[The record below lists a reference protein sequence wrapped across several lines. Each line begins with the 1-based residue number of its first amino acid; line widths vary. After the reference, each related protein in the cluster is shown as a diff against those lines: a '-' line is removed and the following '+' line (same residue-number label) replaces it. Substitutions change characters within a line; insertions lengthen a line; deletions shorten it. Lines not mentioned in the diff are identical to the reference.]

1 MKLRVSLAAVLL
13 AAAFSLPAIAR
24 DPARGAEIAAERC
37 AACHGMDG
45 KSTLAE
51 IPRLAGQQSGFIT
64 LQMILFREGIRQ
76 VPAMQAPTEK
86 LSDTDIEAVAA
97 YYAGLPSA
105 APEDRTPRD
114 AALMAR
120 GQAISAARNCG
131 VCHLPNYAGRAQMPR
146 LTHQHEGFLA
156 HTMAE
161 YRDGQ
166 RIGIDTQMNGAVQ
179 GLSNADIA
187 ALAHYLAHQD

>member
-45 KSTLAE
+45 KSTVAE

>member
-1 MKLRVSLAAVLL
+1 VKLRVSLAAVLL

-45 KSTLAE
+45 KSTVAE

-120 GQAISAARNCG
+120 GQAIAAARNCG

>member
-1 MKLRVSLAAVLL
+1 MRLRVTLAAVLV

-24 DPARGAEIAAERC
+24 DPVRGAEIAAERC
-37 AACHGMDG
+37 VACHGMDG
-45 KSTLAE
+45 RSSLAE

-76 VPAMQAPTEK
+76 VPAMQSSTEK

-114 AALMAR
+114 AVLMAR

-156 HTMAE
+156 RTMAE

>member
-1 MKLRVSLAAVLL
+1 VKLRVSLAAVLL

-45 KSTLAE
+45 KSTVAE

>member
-1 MKLRVSLAAVLL
+1 MKLRVTLAAVLL

-45 KSTLAE
+45 KSTVAE
-51 IPRLAGQQSGFIT
+51 IPRLAGQQAGFIT

>member
-1 MKLRVSLAAVLL
+1 MKLRVTLAAVLL

-24 DPARGAEIAAERC
+24 DPARGAEIAAGRC

-45 KSTLAE
+45 KSTVAE

>member
-1 MKLRVSLAAVLL
+1 MRLGVTLAAVLM

-45 KSTLAE
+45 KSTVAE

-64 LQMILFREGIRQ
+64 PQMILFREGIRQ

>member
-1 MKLRVSLAAVLL
+1 MRLGAALAAVLG
-13 AAAFSLPAIAR
+13 AAAFALPATAG
-24 DPARGAEIAAERC
+24 DPARGAVIAAERC

-45 KSTLAE
+45 KSSVAE
-51 IPRLAGQQSGFIT
+51 IPRLAGQQAGFIT

-86 LSDTDIEAVAA
+86 LSDTDVESMAA
-97 YYAGLPSA
+97 FFASLPSA
-105 APEDRTPRD
+105 PPEDRTPRD

-146 LTHQHEGFLA
+146 LTHQHEAFLA

-161 YRDGQ
+161 YRDGK
-166 RIGIDTQMNGAVQ
+166 RVGIDTQMNGAVQ
-179 GLSNADIA
+179 GLSDADIA

>member
-1 MKLRVSLAAVLL
+1 MRLRVTLAAVLV

-37 AACHGMDG
+37 AACHGIDG
-45 KSTLAE
+45 RSSLAE

-76 VPAMQAPTEK
+76 VPAMQSSTEK

>member
-45 KSTLAE
+45 KSILAE

-120 GQAISAARNCG
+120 GQAISATRNCG

>member
-45 KSTLAE
+45 KSTVAQ

-156 HTMAE
+156 DTMAE

>member
-1 MKLRVSLAAVLL
+1 VKLRVSLAAVLL

-45 KSTLAE
+45 KSTVAE

-120 GQAISAARNCG
+120 GQAISAERNCG

>member
-1 MKLRVSLAAVLL
+1 MILAAVLA
-13 AAAFSLPAIAR
+13 AAAFSLPAGAA
-24 DPARGAEIAAERC
+24 DPARGAVVAAERC

-45 KSTLAE
+45 KSSVAE
-51 IPRLAGQQSGFIT
+51 IPRLAGQQAGFIT

-86 LSDTDIEAVAA
+86 LSDTDVEAVAA
-97 YYAGLPSA
+97 YFASLPSTP
-105 APEDRTPRD
+105 PEDGTPRD

-146 LTHQHEGFLA
+146 LTHQHEAFLA

-161 YRDGQ
+161 YRDGK
-166 RIGIDTQMNGAVQ
+166 RVGIDTQMNGAVQ
-179 GLSNADIA
+179 GLSDADIA

>member
-1 MKLRVSLAAVLL
+1 MVTAAVLV
-13 AAAFSLPAIAR
+13 AAAFSLPASAG
-24 DPARGAEIAAERC
+24 DPARGAVIAAERC
-37 AACHGMDG
+37 AACHGIDG
-45 KSTLAE
+45 KSSVAE
-51 IPRLAGQQSGFIT
+51 IPRLAGQQAGFIT

-76 VPAMQAPTEK
+76 VPAMQAPSDK
-86 LSDTDIEAVAA
+86 LSDADVEAVAA
-97 YYAGLPSA
+97 YFAGLPSTP
-105 APEDRTPRD
+105 PEDPTPRD

-146 LTHQHEGFLA
+146 LSHQHEAFLA

-161 YRDGQ
+161 YRDGK
-166 RIGIDTQMNGAVQ
+166 RVGIDTQMNGAVQ
-179 GLSNADIA
+179 GLSDADIA

>member
-1 MKLRVSLAAVLL
+1 MKLRVTLAAVLL

-45 KSTLAE
+45 KSTVAE

>member
-1 MKLRVSLAAVLL
+1 MRLSVSLAAVLL

-24 DPARGAEIAAERC
+24 DPVRGAEIAAERC
-37 AACHGMDG
+37 AACHGFDG
-45 KSTLAE
+45 RSSMAE

-64 LQMILFREGIRQ
+64 LQMILFREGIRD
-76 VPAMQAPTEK
+76 VPAMQSSTEK

-114 AALMAR
+114 AALMVR

-146 LTHQHEGFLA
+146 LTHQHEAFLT

-161 YRDGQ
+161 YRDGK
-166 RIGIDTQMNGAVQ
+166 RVGIDTQMNGAVQ
-179 GLSNADIA
+179 GLSDADIA
-187 ALAHYLAHQD
+187 ALAHYLSHQD

>member
-1 MKLRVSLAAVLL
+1 VKLRVSLAAVLL

-45 KSTLAE
+45 KSTVAE
-51 IPRLAGQQSGFIT
+51 IPRLAGQQAGFIT

-76 VPAMQAPTEK
+76 VLAMQAPTEK

>member
-1 MKLRVSLAAVLL
+1 MRLRVTLAAVLL

-45 KSTLAE
+45 KSTVAE

-131 VCHLPNYAGRAQMPR
+131 VCHLPNYVGRAQMPR
-146 LTHQHEGFLA
+146 LTHQHEAFLA

-161 YRDGQ
+161 YRDGN
-166 RIGIDTQMNGAVQ
+166 RVGIDTQMNGAVQ
-179 GLSNADIA
+179 GLSDADIA

>member
-24 DPARGAEIAAERC
+24 DPMRGAEIAAERC

-45 KSTLAE
+45 KSTVAE

>member
-1 MKLRVSLAAVLL
+1 MRLRVTLAAVLV

-45 KSTLAE
+45 RSSLAE

-76 VPAMQAPTEK
+76 VPAMQSSTEK

>member
-1 MKLRVSLAAVLL
+1 MALAAVLA
-13 AAAFSLPAIAR
+13 AAAFSLPAGAA
-24 DPARGAEIAAERC
+24 DPARGAVVAAERC

-45 KSTLAE
+45 KSGVAE
-51 IPRLAGQQSGFIT
+51 LPRLAGQQAGFIT

-86 LSDTDIEAVAA
+86 LSDTDVEAVAA
-97 YYAGLPSA
+97 YFASLPSA
-105 APEDRTPRD
+105 PPEDRSPRD

-131 VCHLPNYAGRAQMPR
+131 VCHLPNYFGRAQMPR
-146 LTHQHEGFLA
+146 LTHQHEAFLA
-156 HTMAE
+156 HTTTE
-161 YRDGQ
+161 YRDGN
-166 RIGIDTQMNGAVQ
+166 RVGIDTQMNGAVQ
-179 GLSNADIA
+179 GLSDADIA

>member
-1 MKLRVSLAAVLL
+1 MKLRLSLAAVLL

-24 DPARGAEIAAERC
+24 DPARGAVVAAERC